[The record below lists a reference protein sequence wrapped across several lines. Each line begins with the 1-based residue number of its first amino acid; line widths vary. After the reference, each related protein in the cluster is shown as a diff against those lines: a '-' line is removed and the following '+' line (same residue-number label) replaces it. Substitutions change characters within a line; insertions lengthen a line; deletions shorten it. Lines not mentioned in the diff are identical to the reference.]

1 MLASLPFSR
10 AGSMKKAP
18 PRCVKAEREGGQEEG
33 HTVLPGLVMGGG
45 IAGIS
50 VVWICVPAV
59 LFLLSL
65 FF

>member
-1 MLASLPFSR
+1 M
-10 AGSMKKAP
+10 
-18 PRCVKAEREGGQEEG
+18 KAEKEGGQEEG

-45 IAGIS
+45 ITGIS

-59 LFLLSL
+59 FFFVVIFLSPNFV